1 MRGFI
6 KTLFGD
12 ARNFCVAAICVAL
25 AAGILH
31 TPLEAM
37 AGLVLPLALLAAAAY
52 LAKH

>member
-12 ARNFCVAAICVAL
+12 ARNFCTAAICVAI
-25 AAGILH
+25 AALLLH
-31 TPLEAM
+31 TPIALL
-37 AGLVLPLALLAAAAY
+37 AGLALPATLLAAAAY

>member
-12 ARNFCVAAICVAL
+12 ARNFCTAAICVSIGAAL
-25 AAGILH
+25 LH
-31 TPLEAM
+31 TPLAAI
-37 AGLVLPLALLAAAAY
+37 AGFALPVILLAGAAY

>member
-12 ARNFCVAAICVAL
+12 TRNFCTAAVCVGIGVAL
-25 AAGILH
+25 LH
-31 TPLEAM
+31 TPLAVL
-37 AGLVLPLALLAAAAY
+37 AGLALPVTLLAGAAY

>member
-12 ARNFCVAAICVAL
+12 ARNFCAAAICVAL
-25 AAGILH
+25 AAAVLH
-31 TPLEAM
+31 SPLGEL
-37 AGLVLPLALLAAAAY
+37 AGLALPFALLAAAAY